1 MGTISIEK
9 MDHLYWLG
17 RYTERTYTTIREFFD
32 GFDIMIEE
40 PDYYITYCQY
50 LDIPNVYES
59 VSDFTKRYLFD
70 LENINSVMATLNGIY
85 DNAVVMRDAI
95 GTESISYVELAL
107 SEMEMAK
114 STAESGF
121 LMHLQRVI
129 DYLLA
134 FIACIDENVEERKI
148 RGIFKTGKRQ
158 EKMDLLLRLRKNK
171 EQVMKAFHMLTARV
185 LRADLPINR
194 KAYDELS
201 VLVNEE
207 ELCYPELITLVENLF
222 EV

>member
-70 LENINSVMATLNGIY
+70 MENINSVMATLNGIY

-95 GTESISYVELAL
+95 GTESISYVELA
-107 SEMEMAK
+107 
-114 STAESGF
+114 
-121 LMHLQRVI
+121 
-129 DYLLA
+129 
-134 FIACIDENVEERKI
+134 
-148 RGIFKTGKRQ
+148 
-158 EKMDLLLRLRKNK
+158 
-171 EQVMKAFHMLTARV
+171 
-185 LRADLPINR
+185 
-194 KAYDELS
+194 
-201 VLVNEE
+201 
-207 ELCYPELITLVENLF
+207 
-222 EV
+222 

>member
-70 LENINSVMATLNGIY
+70 MENINSVMATLNGIY

-171 EQVMKAFHMLTARV
+171 VQVMKAFHMLTARV

-194 KAYDELS
+194 NAYDELS